1 MPDLYKDFFQSTK
14 IIMELDNY
22 ILTHAGLNFENEDLF
37 ADQDFM
43 LWGRGVKSNQ
53 AKLGN
58 KILLH
63 GHTPKPLDYILKLKG
78 NVYNLDGG
86 CVFKKGK
93 KALGYLVALLL
104 DEMRFVYTKCIDV

>member
-1 MPDLYKDFFQSTK
+1 MNGGDYTMENFGVRRFQDMPDLYKDFFQSTK

-43 LWGRGVKSNQ
+43 LWGREVKSNQ
-53 AKLGN
+53 PKLGN

-63 GHTPKPLDYILKLKG
+63 GHTPKPLDYILKQKG
-78 NVYNLDGG
+78 NV
-86 CVFKKGK
+86 
-93 KALGYLVALLL
+93 
-104 DEMRFVYTKCIDV
+104 